1 MKTTFKG
8 RAVKV
13 CGRDRDGNVKVYV
26 LTVRDERVCYRIPPP
41 ADLGAGWLGGVTG
54 RPLYS

>member
-1 MKTTFKG
+1 
-8 RAVKV
+8 V